1 MYENIIKAFYDNRNE
16 EKSIK
21 MSAYMKNKFPFLG
34 IKKPERAT
42 LQKNFIKQCKQT
54 KKIDWNFI
62 YELWNLPEREFQ
74 YLALDLLI
82 ALSKELK
89 KTDIDEIEK
98 LIINKSWWDTVDL
111 LASKLTGSIVSKYSE
126 LKETHIINWSNQE
139 NIWLIRTAILFQ
151 LKYKE
156 KTDTEFLSK
165 IITTNC
171 NTNEFFINKAIGWI
185 LREYSKTNKQW
196 VKSFIENN
204 SLSPLSVREGS
215 KYI

>member
-1 MYENIIKAFYDNRNE
+1 MYEDIINAFYDNRNKE
-16 EKSIK
+16 NAIK
-21 MSAYMKNKFPFLG
+21 MSAYLKNNFPFLG
-34 IKKPERAT
+34 IKKPERAA

-82 ALSKELK
+82 ALIKELK
-89 KTDIDEIEK
+89 KTDINKIEN

-111 LASKLTGSIVSKYSE
+111 LASKLTGSIVSKYPE

-165 IITTNC
+165 IITTNY

-204 SLSPLSVREGS
+204 ELSPLSIREGS